1 MKTSKT
7 LIAAAL
13 LSTQAF
19 AAPTITVPPASVNN
33 GDDSMRAMFKI
44 ITPSDASVANDG
56 DDQTNNG
63 SILNGDITST
73 TTYYEG
79 NVVVGKKTTTI
90 SGGGSA
96 SATGGGSTTGTGNG
110 MKASVALTTGPF
122 GTSSSSQGVA
132 TPASVACMYGY
143 TKQTANCNP
152 QVVTQNVTAN
162 PKATRVI
169 AVVDA
174 YYYKNALSDLQVF
187 SKTFNLPAPNLS
199 VVYATGKQPT
209 SSMDSWDMESA
220 LDLQWAH
227 AMAPNAKLIQVQAAS
242 NSRADMLLAIQVAT
256 KAVQAAGGGVVSMSF
271 GTNDF
276 TGSQQYDT
284 YFNNPG
290 VIYYAGSGD
299 HDTPLWPCVSQ
310 YVVCVGGTS
319 VRATGIQSSTR
330 AIGDFEQEVPWIG
343 AGAGASAYVAKPAYQ
358 GTNVAGNFRG
368 VPDIAL
374 ASDSSGVG
382 AWVYMNDADFDGW
395 IQVEGTSWA
404 TPMAAA
410 ITANSNTTSTTSIME
425 LTKLYAGKNT
435 YFTDITTGY
444 CGLTYGFNATVGWD
458 QCTGL
463 GSFYNYK

>member
-1 MKTSKT
+1 MTFT
-7 LIAAAL
+7 NFQGRLGHARPVEFFIHDM
-13 LSTQAF
+13 F
-19 AAPTITVPPASVNN
+19 AAFPLVQPRNSVYTSPKCREDLVQFNMAYKKPKLLYPWH
-33 GDDSMRAMFKI
+33 SEVIFRPFSSYFVEKI
-44 ITPSDASVANDG
+44 RWGRLFLVVA
-56 DDQTNNG
+56 
-63 SILNGDITST
+63 
-73 TTYYEG
+73 
-79 NVVVGKKTTTI
+79 
-90 SGGGSA
+90 
-96 SATGGGSTTGTGNG
+96 
-110 MKASVALTTGPF
+110 PF
-122 GTSSSSQGVA
+122 QW
-132 TPASVACMYGY
+132 
-143 TKQTANCNP
+143 
-152 QVVTQNVTAN
+152 QNT
-162 PKATRVI
+162 
-169 AVVDA
+169 
-174 YYYKNALSDLQVF
+174 
-187 SKTFNLPAPNLS
+187 
-199 VVYATGKQPT
+199 
-209 SSMDSWDMESA
+209 
-220 LDLQWAH
+220 
-227 AMAPNAKLIQVQAAS
+227 
-242 NSRADMLLAIQVAT
+242 
-256 KAVQAAGGGVVSMSF
+256 
-271 GTNDF
+271 
-276 TGSQQYDT
+276 
-284 YFNNPG
+284 
-290 VIYYAGSGD
+290 
-299 HDTPLWPCVSQ
+299 LWPCVSQ